1 MGKALRGALLPV
13 ASGVLPTFLVGALAV
28 QIRGDLDFAESGLGL
43 LSAVF
48 FLGASISSVGLGRVS
63 ERVGAV
69 LALRIGALSTAA
81 ILLAVAI
88 LGRSY
93 VVLLVLLA
101 LAGVANALIQP
112 AANLYLARAIPV
124 TRLGFAF
131 GVKQSA
137 IPAGIL
143 LGGLAVPA
151 VGLTVGWR
159 WAFVVAAV
167 FAVTA
172 ALALPAAQPLAA
184 PLAVPDPLAPT
195 TDAPRSITVAFAVGG
210 AFASAAAG
218 VLGAFLVS
226 SGVEVGL
233 TESAAGLLSS
243 LAAAA
248 SIGVRLLLG
257 VRADRTGGRHL
268 VTVASMLV
276 LGSGAFVLLAAGPV
290 GLFVLGAPL
299 AFALSWAWPGL
310 FNLAMVRHHPEAPAA
325 ATGITQTGVYVGAV
339 LGPLVFG
346 VVAEGGYGGAWI
358 MAGAWSITAGVL
370 IGAARVL
377 LVRHR
382 DEPPPDGVTGAR

>member
-28 QIRGDLDFAESGLGL
+28 QIRGDLHFAESGLGL
-43 LSAVF
+43 LSAGF
-48 FLGASISSVGLGRVS
+48 FLGASVSSIGLGRAS

-69 LALRIGALSTAA
+69 VALRIGALATAA
-81 ILLAVAI
+81 ILLAVATV
-88 LGRSY
+88 GRSY
-93 VVLLVLLA
+93 DVLLLL
-101 LAGVANALIQP
+101 LTMAGVSNALIQP
-112 AANLYLARAIPV
+112 AANLYLARAIPAA
-124 TRLGFAF
+124 RLGVAF

-151 VGLTVGWR
+151 IGLTVGWR
-159 WAFVVAAV
+159 WAFVAAAGFAAIAAV
-167 FAVTA
+167 
-172 ALALPAAQPLAA
+172 ALPSAQPLAA
-184 PLAVPDPLAPT
+184 PLEVPDPLAPT
-195 TDAPRSITVAFAVGG
+195 TDAPRVITVAFAVGG

-226 SGVEVGL
+226 SGVEAGL
-233 TESAAGLLSS
+233 TESMAGLLSS

-248 SIGVRLLLG
+248 SIGVRLALG

-268 VTVASMLV
+268 VTVATMLV
-276 LGSGAFVLLAAGPV
+276 MGSLAFVLLASGLV

-310 FNLAMVRHHPEAPAA
+310 FNLAMVRHHPVAPAA
-325 ATGITQTGVYVGAV
+325 ATGITQTGIYVGAV
-339 LGPLVFG
+339 MGPLAFG
-346 VVAEGGYGGAWI
+346 VVAEGGYGGAWV
-358 MAGAWSITAGVL
+358 MAGTWSVVAGAL
-370 IGAARVL
+370 IGGARVL

-382 DEPPPDGVTGAR
+382 TRPSL